1 MPLLA
6 EPTVPVPVATTA
18 LAARRTLAVTM
29 ATILIIILT
38 VIAVLLFAILL
49 FGRTMPTAAAA
60 AAAAAAE
67 VAGRSPATGSYLPT
81 TSVVISGVS
90 VRVVSRR
97 LSRPAFGP
105 AFGAPAAVLAEPT
118 VPTVVG
124 GFVLAATSR

>member
-49 FGRTMPTAAAA
+49 FGRTMPT
-60 AAAAAAE
+60 AAAAAE

>member
-60 AAAAAAE
+60 AAAAAAAE

-90 VRVVSRR
+90 VRV
-97 LSRPAFGP
+97 SRPAFGP